1 MKRTYSENYL
11 TRNPKALLTR
21 SVKFVMKNRTRI
33 LALLVLIIFIMFVV
47 SCLLVVNDAH
57 LSTALAV
64 HTKKI
69 LGAAGP
75 APGAPGVAAVSAVL
89 MDAESGRV
97 LYEKNA
103 HERLPIAST
112 TKMMTALVI
121 REQLGL
127 KDKVVVSPEAASIG
141 EQEIWLEPG
150 ETLTVKDLLYALLI
164 QSAND
169 AAYALAQYTTGSVQ
183 SFAKLMNKQAEKL
196 GLRDSHFTNPHG
208 LDEPGHY
215 SSAYDLAVIG
225 KNLLKDHI
233 LAKIVATRKY
243 DIKWPGH
250 PYPRTALNHNEI
262 LDKYPG
268 ATGIKT
274 GYTLKAGWCL
284 VASANREGKSL
295 IAVVLNSGQRAVDA
309 SSLFDYGFASTV
321 RVVLAR
327 NGELL
332 DRTRVS
338 AYPRRYVPVIPE
350 REIAALS
357 IKGAGD
363 VFQVK
368 TGILKA
374 VPGSVKKGTPLGKL
388 ECSLNEKSIYTERAV
403 AERDTRKPDFLA
415 GIFVFIWYALCWMG
429 RMLGAPFGLR

>member
-1 MKRTYSENYL
+1 MKRTYGENYL
-11 TRNPKALLTR
+11 TRNPKALLSR
-21 SVKFVMKNRTRI
+21 FFQFVAKKRARI
-33 LALLVLIIFIMFVV
+33 LAVFVLVLLVLFAV
-47 SCLLVVNDAH
+47 SCLLVVSDAH
-57 LSTALAV
+57 ISTALAV

-69 LGAAGP
+69 IGPAGP
-75 APGAPGVAAVSAVL
+75 TPSPPGVSAVSAVL

-103 HERLPIAST
+103 HEKMPIAST

-127 KDKVVVSPEAASIG
+127 KDKVVISPEAASVG

-150 ETLTVKDLLYALLI
+150 ETLTVKDLLYALMI

-183 SFAKLMNKQAEKL
+183 SFARLMNKQAEKI
-196 GLRDSHFTNPHG
+196 GLRESHFTNPHG

-215 SSAYDLAVIG
+215 STAYDLAVIG
-225 KNLLKDHI
+225 RNLLKDPV

-243 DIKWPGH
+243 DIQWPGH

-262 LDKYPG
+262 LDKYAG

-284 VASANREGKSL
+284 VASASREGKSL
-295 IAVVLNSGQRAVDA
+295 IAVVLNSEQRAVDA

-327 NGELL
+327 KGQYLG
-332 DRTRVS
+332 RTRVS
-338 AYPRRYVPVIPE
+338 GYPRRYVPVTPE
-350 REIAALS
+350 RELSALS
-357 IKGAGD
+357 IKGMGD

-368 TGILKA
+368 TVIVMA
-374 VPGSVKKGTPLGKL
+374 VQGSVKKGTPLGRL
-388 ECSLNEKSIYTERAV
+388 DCSLNDVSIYTDRAV
-403 AERDTRKPDFLA
+403 AGRNTRKPGFLA

-429 RMLGAPFGLR
+429 RILGAPFGLK